1 MQVSWSAGMIFSLRF
16 GVTVS
21 GGESFQGDAGGLS
34 TPGAGAR
41 FGDVSTDNLARLY
54 SDTRSFQLIAMA
66 GLFSVRSSTP
76 RAGAGRGEA
85 LSPKPAAAPASGAS
99 RNDGVLPNEARRESD
114 GRSRARTGDLLL
126 VRQAL

>member
-1 MQVSWSAGMIFSLRF
+1 MIFSLRF

-54 SDTRSFQLIAMA
+54 IDTRSFQLIVVA

-76 RAGAGRGEA
+76 RAGAGRGRHSRRDRRRLRRVA
-85 LSPKPAAAPASGAS
+85 LAATTACCPTKL
-99 RNDGVLPNEARRESD
+99 DARAMGGPGLEPGTSC
-114 GRSRARTGDLLL
+114 L
-126 VRQAL
+126 